1 MMMENTISSIQ
12 IVEYEDKFASSIA
25 KMWNDS
31 KDAWGGGVKT
41 EEQIIEKHRSSDNL
55 HTFLAMDNNQVVGY
69 CGLSVYK
76 EDIDSLYIPLLN
88 VRPDYYGKKVGK
100 LLLLHA
106 LKAVVEKKWP
116 RLDLYTWA
124 GNTKAVPLYK
134 RCGFFWEEEDS
145 YTHLMNFIPTVL
157 NDSLLAP
164 YIGKVDWYKDMLR
177 TLELKPDGRQENGF
191 TYYDYEWA
199 NSETNLSASFE
210 RTGRGLSRI
219 ETDDFIIK
227 LSLKDHEL
235 LEDEDHE
242 VKCYVKNK
250 SGKPL
255 SVEVSS
261 CSNERVVCD
270 FNHIYSVEK
279 EVTATNAFYLQAGP
293 EPEKGKTFPTISVNV
308 SVNGLMT
315 TFKLGINPKT
325 PITIDTKT
333 IPYVLQ
339 EGFETTVDLELEN
352 NLFVPVLIDLELPNN
367 KYLSFRNPSC
377 RILLE
382 GKGKGYVSI
391 PATVLSLGFFQEDII
406 CRVKLENDEEKIVT
420 KTISVGLK
428 GAGERFFGEN
438 KNSYYIYNGTYH
450 IRMYKADNVM
460 KFGTNHI
467 GELPFAMFAP
477 MLGKPFSNE
486 LSKNKPVKTET
497 TLEKTSIILALYFQ
511 STAHPHIQ
519 IALRIQLYA
528 EGVVKRW
535 VTLENRQSSP
545 ASVHLQETFY
555 HDWSEL
561 YFPLRDDIV
570 VFNEADAVEP
580 GDIASKDISGNW
592 YFSNDEVT
600 PIGVYW
606 TEGNKMTMEGWKMHL
621 ESMKGL
627 KGYNS
632 CSFPPIYMSIG
643 AFTSWRDLE
652 QAATGTQSS
661 HKALKGEINLAVNE
675 NNPVIDESKSLSILF
690 SSYRNNQAD
699 GEGELF
705 VNGTSTFKQ
714 TLTVNKEIALPVEVT
729 EWKTVNKVQA
739 KITTDKRQSYFDTV
753 IFRPYGE
760 ILQNRITEEGYEIYS
775 IDNGIINFRAAPHYY
790 PGLFSL
796 KAQQTE
802 WLDQAFPNLIPKSWW
817 NPWAGGIKAGPPDL
831 SFHSLLKEKTEA
843 EFVQMKDNFDNV
855 WSGIRLDTDIIH
867 HSKWK
872 GLSYSQFYVTLPN
885 IPILAIFVQI
895 RNTAGKLMTEEE
907 WHQNL
912 FFKTGKES
920 CVLHLNQK
928 KNHNLIYTVGREE
941 QEIILKDDF
950 YITQAASNDKLHLL
964 TDVNSKVQYYT
975 NKEVIQLVSTN
986 TCEREK
992 NGYVHI
998 QPSFLY
1004 FDEDSVPFHQLETVR
1019 KLQFKLTE
1027 D

>member
-1 MMMENTISSIQ
+1 MTRENTISSIQ

-31 KDAWGGGVKT
+31 KDAWGGSVKT

-55 HTFLAMDNNQVVGY
+55 HTFLAIDNNQVVGY
-69 CGLSVYK
+69 CGLSIYK
-76 EDIDSLYIPLLN
+76 EDIGSLYIPLLN

-106 LKAVVEKKWP
+106 LKVTVAKKWP

-134 RCGFFWEEEDS
+134 RCGFFWEDEDS
-145 YTHLMNFIPTVL
+145 YTHLMNFIPAVL
-157 NDSLLAP
+157 NDNLLAP
-164 YIGKVDWYKDMLR
+164 YIGKIDWYKDMLR

-199 NSETNLSASFE
+199 NADTSLTASFE

-227 LSLKDHEL
+227 LSLKEHEL
-235 LEDEDHE
+235 LEGEDHE
-242 VKCYVKNK
+242 IKCYVKNK

-255 SVEVSS
+255 AVEISS
-261 CSNERVVCD
+261 CSHERVVCD
-270 FNHIYSVEK
+270 FDHKYSVEE
-279 EVTATNAFYLQAGP
+279 EVTATNTFYLKAGL
-293 EPEKGKTFPTISVNV
+293 EPEKGKTFPTIFVDV

-333 IPYVLQ
+333 IPHVLK
-339 EGFETTVDLELEN
+339 EGFKTTVDLELEN
-352 NLFVPVLIDLELPNN
+352 NLFEPVLLELELPNN
-367 KYLSFRNPSC
+367 KYLSFHNPTYQL
-377 RILLE
+377 LLE
-382 GKGKGYVSI
+382 GKGRRYISI

-406 CRVKLENDEEKIVT
+406 CRLKLEGDKEKIVT

-438 KNSYYIYNGTYH
+438 KHSYSIYNGTYR
-450 IRMYKADNVM
+450 IRIYKADNVM
-460 KFGTNHI
+460 KVGTNRI
-467 GELPFAMFAP
+467 GELPFVMFAP

-486 LSKNKPVKTET
+486 LSKNKPDKTET
-497 TLEKTSIILALYFQ
+497 TFDKTSIILALYFQ
-511 STAHPHIQ
+511 STAHPNIHIV
-519 IALRIQLYA
+519 LRIQLYA
-528 EGVVKRW
+528 EGIVKRW

-545 ASVHLQETFY
+545 VSVHVQETFY

-561 YFPLRDDIV
+561 YFPLKGDV
-570 VFNEADAVEP
+570 VMFNEADTVEP

-592 YFSNDEVT
+592 YFSKDEVN
-600 PIGVYW
+600 PIGVFW
-606 TEGNKMTMEGWKMHL
+606 TEANKMTMEGWKMHFQSL
-621 ESMKGL
+621 KDL
-627 KGYNS
+627 KGHTS

-643 AFTSWRDLE
+643 AYTSWRDVE
-652 QAATGTQSS
+652 QAATGMQSS
-661 HKALKGEINLAVNE
+661 HTALKGEIIFAINA
-675 NNPVIDESKSLSILF
+675 NNPVIDNSESISILF

-705 VNGTSTFKQ
+705 VNGKSVSKQ
-714 TLTVNKEIALPVEVT
+714 TFPANNKINLPLEET
-729 EWKTVNKVQA
+729 KWKAVNKVQT
-739 KITTDKRQSYFDTV
+739 IISTDKRQSYFNT
-753 IFRPYGE
+753 ILLRPHGE
-760 ILQNRITEEGYEIYS
+760 ILQSRTTEEGYEIYS

-796 KAQQTE
+796 KVQQTE

-831 SFHSLLKEKTEA
+831 SVHSLLKEKTKA
-843 EFVQMKDNFDNV
+843 EFVEILDNFDNV
-855 WSGIRLDTDIIH
+855 WSGIRLDTDISH
-867 HSKWK
+867 HAKWK
-872 GLSYSQFYVTLPN
+872 GLSYSQYYVTMPN
-885 IPILAIFVQI
+885 IPILAVFVQVH
-895 RNTAGKLMTEEE
+895 NTAGKRMTEEE
-907 WHQNL
+907 WHHNL
-912 FFKTGKES
+912 FLKTGKES
-920 CVLHLNQK
+920 CILHLHQK
-928 KNHNLIYTVGREE
+928 KNHNQMYTVGREE
-941 QEIILKDDF
+941 QEIILTEDF
-950 YITQAASNDKLHLL
+950 YITQAASKDKLHLL
-964 TDVNSKVQYYT
+964 TDTNSPVQYYT
-975 NKEVIQLVSTN
+975 NKEVIQLVCTN

-992 NGYVHI
+992 DGYIHM

-1004 FDEDSVPFHQLETVR
+1004 FDEDSVPFHQLESVR
-1019 KLQFKLTE
+1019 QLQFRLSE